1 MIIGA
6 VRMLLSS
13 KYHIEESTGDKIMK
27 IGQYL
32 AKKYGQS
39 TIAFLGPPCIDQAVT
54 DIATAA
60 VTGHRSS
67 SIHHHHHHHH

>member
-1 MIIGA
+1 
-6 VRMLLSS
+6 
-13 KYHIEESTGDKIMK
+13 MK

>member
-32 AKKYGQS
+32 AKTWPKCNS
-39 TIAFLGPPCIDQAVT
+39 LLFGPPFCSFLYELN
-54 DIATAA
+54 
-60 VTGHRSS
+60 G
-67 SIHHHHHHHH
+67 